1 MTIAI
6 PCIETPLP
14 AGAQPLPRATAE
26 ELRESAL
33 CGGLEDDALAWLAE
47 RMDRIE
53 LDEGGVVFREGD
65 AARELYVVLEGEI
78 ELWKRSADCEDP
90 AELGERVNMIHAK
103 SILGGS
109 SVIDMQGRL
118 ATARAAT
125 RVVLLRLSCRTMT
138 RLYREDMR
146 SYTMVI
152 LNVARDLS
160 RRLRIVNALAAT
172 LASHARGEAR
182 SRD

>member
-1 MTIAI
+1 MTAAFA
-6 PCIETPLP
+6 CLETPLP

-26 ELRESAL
+26 ELRECAL
-33 CGGLEDDALAWLAE
+33 CGGLEESGLRWLAE
-47 RMDRIE
+47 RMERLE
-53 LDEGGVVFREGD
+53 FDEGEVVFREGD
-65 AARELYVVLEGEI
+65 AARELYIVLEGEI
-78 ELWKRSADCEDP
+78 ELWKRSADCDDP
-90 AELGERVNMIHAK
+90 GCLGERVNMIDAR

-125 RVVLLRLSCRTMT
+125 NVVLLRLSCRTMT
-138 RLYREDMR
+138 QLYREDLK
-146 SYTMVI
+146 SYTMLV

-160 RRLRIVNALAAT
+160 RRLRNVNALAAT
-172 LASHARGEAR
+172 LASHARGDGQ